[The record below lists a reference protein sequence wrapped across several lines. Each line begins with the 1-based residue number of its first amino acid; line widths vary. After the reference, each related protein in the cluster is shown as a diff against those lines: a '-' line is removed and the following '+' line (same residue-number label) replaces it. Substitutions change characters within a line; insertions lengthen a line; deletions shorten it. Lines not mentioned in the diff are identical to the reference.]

1 MKKEIEEAVR
11 ASRIIAII
19 RNFPPETCLKLAE
32 AYEAGGIRL
41 VEVAFNPKHP
51 ESWKETARSIRTIR
65 DRFEGAIHVGAGT
78 VLTVEQLLMMED
90 AGGEY
95 MVAPNV
101 DPALIRECARR
112 DLAAIPGALTST
124 EAIMA
129 HKEGASFVKVFPA
142 GVLGPGYV
150 KALTTPLPHISM
162 LAVGGISAENVG
174 AFIKAGCVGAGVGGN
189 LANSE
194 WVASCE
200 WGKISA
206 VARELTARSKE

>member
-19 RNFPPETCLKLAE
+19 RNFSTETCLKLAE
-32 AYEAGGIRL
+32 AYDAGGIRL
-41 VEVAFNPKHP
+41 VEVAFNPKCP
-51 ESWKETARSIRTIR
+51 ETWNETAQSIRAIR
-65 DRFEGAIHVGAGT
+65 DRFAGTLHVGAGT
-78 VLTVEQLLMMED
+78 VLTMEQLLMMED

-101 DPALIRECARR
+101 DPSLIRECVRR
-112 DLAAIPGALTST
+112 DLAAIPGALTPT
-124 EAIMA
+124 EAVVA
-129 HKEGASFVKVFPA
+129 HNEGASFVKVFPA

-150 KALTTPLPHISM
+150 KALATPLPHISM

-174 AFIKAGCVGAGVGGN
+174 AFIKAGCVGVGVGGN
-189 LANSE
+189 LTNRE
-194 WVASCE
+194 WVAACE